1 MPSRPQPKPRWK
13 EVSFGLRQLQHAYL
27 TENLPSALR
36 CYGPYRGPFCIGAVV
51 IGYPMNDATLV
62 AQFGRQSV
70 TALTPPVA
78 AAFVAAQEHLAA
90 GTFNRRYAALQSFVR
105 WCQTQGWLADDP
117 FHGVERRPQ
126 PRHSPRAL
134 DPDQVETTLRGIR
147 DVRDDALF
155 WLIYDGGLHCNE
167 ALAINLE
174 DIAWSERAIRF
185 QGKGDHS
192 CEMFF
197 SRRVSRYLDDY
208 LKQRGQPSP
217 PWARCSSPR
226 VKRARPAAPI

>member
-1 MPSRPQPKPRWK
+1 
-13 EVSFGLRQLQHAYL
+13 
-27 TENLPSALR
+27 
-36 CYGPYRGPFCIGAVV
+36 
-51 IGYPMNDATLV
+51 MNDATLV
-62 AQFGRQSV
+62 AQFGRQLV